1 MARPW
6 EELQAERSP
15 ERLERIE
22 ELTVLLRQELDLLKK
37 LGLHGTLPESALDI
51 FEPIR
56 NAAADPTRSGMGVC
70 TLKSYVEA
78 HGGQLAIKAVFPD
91 REVNLL

>member
-6 EELQAERSP
+6 EELQAELSP

-37 LGLHGTLPESALDI
+37 LGLHGTLPESALD
-51 FEPIR
+51 FLEPVR
-56 NAAADPTRSGMGVC
+56 NSAADRTRSGMGVN
-70 TLKSYVEA
+70 TLRAYVEA
-78 HGGQLAIKAVFPD
+78 LDGQLEIKAVFPD
-91 REVNLL
+91 REVEL

>member
-6 EELQAERSP
+6 EELQAELSP

-22 ELTVLLRQELDLLKK
+22 DLTVLLRQELDLLKK

-51 FEPIR
+51 LEPIR
-56 NAAADPTRSGMGVC
+56 NAAADPVRSGMGVS
-70 TLKSYVEA
+70 TLRAYVEA
-78 HGGQLAIKAVFPD
+78 LGGQLEIKAVFPD
-91 REVNLL
+91 REVGL